1 MVSRILGSL
10 AVLTLTLSTSLSF
23 ADCLS
28 KTQKKEFWTKI
39 HQSDYLNEKIIYK
52 GKSHSIYS
60 DQLKPIIH
68 SSGEVNLFSTG
79 FATSNENHHFY
90 VADKTSSTPADI
102 HLGFGTTINFNI
114 IGMRPGQIENGFEVP
129 RTAIFSDLSPE
140 IVASLIHFWRPLFLI
155 SETPAEFLGR
165 IAEFPITQD
174 TIIQDVFAF
183 VRLVHEAKERQ
194 NQLRKNS
201 SPNASDPELIQ
212 MNQARSKAFA
222 ETKILLQHHLAQ
234 GTLSENDYEFIVTV
248 LEQEDEGCPLI
259 YQYATMAYR
268 NQTFAEN
275 LTRLYD
281 PLTQE
286 NKMNERL
293 AKSDSTSIYIPLLGS
308 TTPSHTEIIQAK
320 ATLKELLYKSSFLLN
335 PEHYKRVRNVF
346 VNQKDFYA
354 ITDIRDNYYWMFVGQ
369 FAKEKSASVTDVY
382 LSCIPGAIDTCP
394 LTSKTN
400 RTIEKYLDKIPGDT
414 QFIYI
419 STCQFSPPSI
429 EVKKIQKSHLNTNSS
444 MIIDSLNLHMNAEN
458 CANCHSCSTQKEH
471 F

>member
-1 MVSRILGSL
+1 
-10 AVLTLTLSTSLSF
+10 
-23 ADCLS
+23 
-28 KTQKKEFWTKI
+28 
-39 HQSDYLNEKIIYK
+39 
-52 GKSHSIYS
+52 
-60 DQLKPIIH
+60 
-68 SSGEVNLFSTG
+68 
-79 FATSNENHHFY
+79 
-90 VADKTSSTPADI
+90 
-102 HLGFGTTINFNI
+102 
-114 IGMRPGQIENGFEVP
+114 
-129 RTAIFSDLSPE
+129 LSPE

-234 GTLSENDYEFIVTV
+234 GTLSEIDYEFIVTV

-293 AKSDSTSIYIPLLGS
+293 AKSDSTSIYIPLLGR